1 VLAVLYLIDG
11 HGGDYPLPL
20 LAGELSK
27 EPRRANNSESLAA
40 RWSVADIYGS
50 NWANFQSNQPC
61 SHQQQSATALLVSLY
76 QHRTKICCGSMV
88 GGYSAR
94 RNDRHACKHDGRVRQ
109 INLVEN
115 YRPDASQLKE
125 PPPV

>member
-1 VLAVLYLIDG
+1 MLYLIDG
-11 HGGDYPLPL
+11 DGGDYPLL
-20 LAGELSK
+20 LLTGELSK
-27 EPRRANNSESLAA
+27 GPKRANNSESLAA

-50 NWANFQSNQPC
+50 NRANFQSNPLFAPAAVRH
-61 SHQQQSATALLVSLY
+61 SSTRFTIPALA
-76 QHRTKICCGSMV
+76 KICCGSMV
-88 GGYSAR
+88 GGYSVR
-94 RNDRHACKHDGRVRQ
+94 KNDRHACKRDARVRQ